1 MDFGIYPP
9 EINSGRMYTGPGSG
23 PMMAAAQAWG
33 SLADELYTAASG
45 YQSVVSELT
54 DGAWS
59 GPSSASMS
67 AAAGS
72 YVEWL
77 SATAAQAEQTAAQA
91 RAAAAGYE
99 AAFAM
104 TVPPPEIA
112 ANRSLLAVLVATN
125 FFGHNTP
132 AIAATEAQY
141 AEMWAQDAV
150 AMYGYAGSSA
160 AATVLTPF
168 TSPDQNTDPGGT
180 ASQAAAVSQ
189 AAGTSAGNVQ
199 STISTVPQALSAA
212 ARRTGPIE
220 PAELPERGVR
230 PDNIFFGAPG
240 ALASFSDRPAGAA
253 GDHRS
258 SIRDWRLPDRCQYRQ
273 VHQRLGRAKR
283 SGRATRRRAGRTFP
297 ATLSN
302 VPPGVAPWS
311 ASMGEANM
319 VGGLSVPSGWTV
331 AAPEI
336 RSVAKASPLT
346 SPGAAAAPATEA
358 ASANTFNQM
367 GLAGMAG
374 QAMAGPPAAIDSQD
388 SGKPVTHAR
397 LAARGP
403 GAAADDEV
411 EADARAE
418 DRRHRSR
425 GRHTRNHPAPRRGT
439 SDRGGV
445 QEAEEAS
452 ARNLDR
458 APPVGLSSPA
468 ARPISRLS
476 TARCRPGCRAH

>member
-23 PMMAAAQAWG
+23 PMLAAAQAWG

-54 DGAWS
+54 DGVWS
-59 GPSSASMS
+59 GPSSLSMS

-125 FFGHNTP
+125 FLGQNTP
-132 AIAATEAQY
+132 AIAATEALY
-141 AEMWAQDAV
+141 AEMWAQDAL

-160 AATVLTPF
+160 AATVLSPF

-189 AAGTSAGNVQ
+189 ASGTAAGNVQ
-199 STISTVPQALSAA
+199 GAISTVPQALSAA
-212 ARRTGPIE
+212 AA
-220 PAELPERGVR
+220 PAQTSPL
-230 PDNIFFGAPG
+230 D
-240 ALASFSDRPAGAA
+240 
-253 GDHRS
+253 
-258 SIRDWRLPDRCQYRQ
+258 
-273 VHQRLGRAKR
+273 
-283 SGRATRRRAGRTFP
+283 
-297 ATLSN
+297 TLSN
-302 VPPGVAPWS
+302 LISVFLSAPSDLATLFVLIPMDALSGPVDLPIAYLGTVAGQNTDNMISGWEGQVPWPGTGGAPVQAFPASLQSLPPGGVPAPTMS
-311 ASMGEANM
+311 AALGEANM
-319 VGGLSVPSGWTV
+319 VGGLSVPSSWTV

-336 RSVAKASPLT
+336 RSVALTSPLT
-346 SPGAAAAPATEA
+346 GPGAAAAPAMQA
-358 ASANTFNQM
+358 GSASSFNQM
-367 GLAGMAG
+367 GLAGMSG
-374 QAMAGPPAAIDSQD
+374 QAMAGPPVADDRQD

-403 GAAADDEV
+403 GGAVDDETEV
-411 EADARAE
+411 
-418 DRRHRSR
+418 
-425 GRHTRNHPAPRRGT
+425 TPAPRT
-439 SDRGGV
+439 VVTGV
-445 QEAEEAS
+445 AS
-452 ARNLDR
+452 AIREITQLRDEGR
-458 APPVGLSSPA
+458 LTEEEYKKQKKHLLEISIRH
-468 ARPISRLS
+468 RPL
-476 TARCRPGCRAH
+476 G